1 MKLKNINL
9 GVGKDEDGNLRD
21 ASISFSNRNEIGEMV
36 SGNFGMTQGE
46 YKKIE
51 SGELKL
57 HDLIVEKVKKLL
69 EIDIESDSLLM
80 VTELKKQVEEK
91 DKTIKE
97 LTQSVT
103 KLTAD
108 LQDAVVN
115 LTLMMMEGGMPP
127 IPDPEPGEENGQP

>member
-21 ASISFSNRNEIGEMV
+21 ASISFSNRNDIGEMI

-57 HDLIVEKVKKLL
+57 HDIIVEKVKQLL

-80 VTELKKQVEEK
+80 VTELKKQLEDKE
-91 DKTIKE
+91 KTIKD

-103 KLTAD
+103 KLTSD
-108 LQDAVVN
+108 LQDAIIN
-115 LTLMMMEGGMPP
+115 LTLMMGAGGMPP
-127 IPDPEPGEENGQP
+127 NPEPGEESEQP

>member
-21 ASISFSNRNEIGEMV
+21 ASISFSNRNDIGEMI

-57 HDLIVEKVKKLL
+57 HDIIVEKVKQLL

-80 VTELKKQVEEK
+80 VTELKKQLEDKE
-91 DKTIKE
+91 KTIKD

-103 KLTAD
+103 KLTSD
-108 LQDAVVN
+108 LQDAIIN
-115 LTLMMMEGGMPP
+115 LTLMMGAGGMPSN
-127 IPDPEPGEENGQP
+127 PEPGEESEQP

>member
-1 MKLKNINL
+1 
-9 GVGKDEDGNLRD
+9 
-21 ASISFSNRNEIGEMV
+21 MV
-36 SGNFGMTQGE
+36 SGSFGVTQDE
-46 YKKIE
+46 YARIE
-51 SGELKL
+51 RKELNL
-57 HDLIVEKVKKLL
+57 HDLLVEKVKQLL
-69 EIDIESDSLLM
+69 EIDIESDSVLM
-80 VTELKKQVEEK
+80 IAELKKQLEEK

-103 KLTAD
+103 KLTTD